1 VTPRAETPTPD
12 STCRADSF
20 SFPSCGNAASY
31 GATTSRATDQSR
43 PSKCLGTYIVCE
55 KRLSLPFQL
64 FYNFNLESF
73 NSLDCSRIC
82 LKKTH
87 SSTHLKIPF
96 LYWILYQLSQA
107 RPFSPSTLN
116 PSRRRSA
123 SDLHR
128 STPKFV
134 RSSMYLC
141 SILPQ
146 STTFISSFNM
156 AN

>member
-1 VTPRAETPTPD
+1 VTPRAGTPTPD

-31 GATTSRATDQSR
+31 VATTSRATDQSR
-43 PSKCLGTYIVCE
+43 PSKRLGTYIVCE

-96 LYWILYQLSQA
+96 LYWILYL
-107 RPFSPSTLN
+107 RSPSLNIQCLPSNESFPLRAKNSGTRLILITLN
-116 PSRRRSA
+116 
-123 SDLHR
+123 
-128 STPKFV
+128 KF
-134 RSSMYLC
+134 
-141 SILPQ
+141 
-146 STTFISSFNM
+146 
-156 AN
+156 